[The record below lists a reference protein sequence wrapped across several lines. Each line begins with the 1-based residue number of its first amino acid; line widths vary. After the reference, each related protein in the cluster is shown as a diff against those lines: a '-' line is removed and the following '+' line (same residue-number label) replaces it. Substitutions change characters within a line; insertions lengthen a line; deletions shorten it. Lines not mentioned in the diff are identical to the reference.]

1 MQVSAEQL
9 ARQLAS
15 GLRPVYVVH
24 GGEPLQTG
32 EAVDAIRAS
41 ARGRGFS
48 ERITFEPAA
57 DGDWAALEAEAASP
71 SLFAPRR
78 LLEVRL
84 PGSRPGNAGA
94 AALTRLAGRPLPDVL
109 LLVVL
114 GKLESKQ
121 RSAAWIEALDRTGV
135 SVPTRPVAPAE
146 MPAWVTAR
154 ARRAGLDL
162 SAEAAA
168 LLAERTQGNLLACAQ
183 EIEKLA
189 LLHPGAR
196 VDAREVLASAGESA
210 RYDVFDLVDA
220 VLAGDTRRS
229 VRVLE
234 GLRAEGVEP
243 PLVVWALAREFRT
256 LASIARGLAR
266 GEPAARLFGR
276 HRIWESRQAAVRSAL
291 DRHRPGRWLG
301 FLRRLGQIDRMI
313 KGLEPADPWH
323 ELSRLVL
330 AMAGKDP
337 SAPGPGGVKRVPDPP
352 LARKQAPDFL

>member
-1 MQVSAEQL
+1 MQISPEQL
-9 ARQLAS
+9 APQLAS
-15 GLRPVYVVH
+15 SLQPVYLVH
-24 GGEPLQTG
+24 GGEPLQTR

-41 ARGRGFS
+41 ARARGFS
-48 ERITFEPAA
+48 ERITFEPVA
-57 DGDWAALEAEAASP
+57 DGDWSALETEAVSP

-94 AALTRLAGRPLPDVL
+94 AALTRLAGKPLPDVL

-121 RSAAWIEALDRTGV
+121 RGAAWVEALDRAGV
-135 SVPTRPVAPAE
+135 SVPTRPVAAAE
-146 MPAWVTAR
+146 MPTWVKGR
-154 ARRAGLDL
+154 ARRAGLEL
-162 SAEAAA
+162 TAEAAA

-183 EIEKLA
+183 ELEKLA
-189 LLHPGAR
+189 LLHPGVR

-210 RYDVFDLVDA
+210 RYDVFDLADGM
-220 VLAGDTRRS
+220 LAGDARRS

-243 PLVVWALAREFRT
+243 PLVVWALAREVRT

-276 HRIWESRQAAVRSAL
+276 HRVWEGRKAAVRAAL
-291 DRHRPGRWLG
+291 DRHSPGRWLA

-313 KGLEPADPWH
+313 KGLEPADPWA

-330 AMAGKDP
+330 AVAGK
-337 SAPGPGGVKRVPDPP
+337 A
-352 LARKQAPDFL
+352 L

>member
-1 MQVSAEQL
+1 VQISAEQL

-32 EAVDAIRAS
+32 EVVDAIRAG

-48 ERITFEPAA
+48 ERLAFEPVA
-57 DGDWAALEAEAASP
+57 DGDWAAIETEAASP

-84 PGSRPGNAGA
+84 PGSRPGNTGA
-94 AALTRLAGRPLPDVL
+94 AALTRLAGHPAPDVL

-121 RSAAWIEALDRTGV
+121 RGAAWLEALDRAGV

-146 MPAWVTAR
+146 MPSWATAR
-154 ARRAGLDL
+154 ARRAGLEL
-162 SAEAAA
+162 TAEAAA
-168 LLAERTQGNLLACAQ
+168 LLSERTQGNLLACAQ

-210 RYDVFDLVDA
+210 RYDVFDLVDG
-220 VLAGDTRRS
+220 VLAGDARRS
-229 VRVLE
+229 ARVLQ
-234 GLRAEGVEP
+234 GLRGEGVEP
-243 PLVVWALAREFRT
+243 PLVVWALAREVRT
-256 LASIARGLAR
+256 MAAISRGLAR

-276 HRIWESRQAAVRSAL
+276 YRVWEGRKPAVRAAL
-291 DRHRPGRWLG
+291 DRHDPERWLG
-301 FLRRLGQIDRMI
+301 FLRRLGRIDRMI
-313 KGLEPADPWH
+313 KGLEPADPWV
-323 ELSRLVL
+323 ELSRLAL
-330 AMAGKDP
+330 AVAGK
-337 SAPGPGGVKRVPDPP
+337 A
-352 LARKQAPDFL
+352 L